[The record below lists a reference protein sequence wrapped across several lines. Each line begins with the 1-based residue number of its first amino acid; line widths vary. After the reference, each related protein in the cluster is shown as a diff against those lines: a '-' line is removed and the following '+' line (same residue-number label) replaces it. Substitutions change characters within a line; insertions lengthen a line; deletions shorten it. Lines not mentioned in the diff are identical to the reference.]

1 MATYFLNVD
10 MGFGHPDHTNAYTRF
25 FAKGSLNT
33 SRLILNQVDSG
44 KVDIVLHIGKSFLG
58 LNLTYN

>member
-1 MATYFLNVD
+1 MYFLNID

-33 SRLILNQVDSG
+33 SRLILNQVNSG
-44 KVDIVLHIGKSFLG
+44 KVDIVLHIGKSWD
-58 LNLTYN
+58 

>member
-1 MATYFLNVD
+1 

-33 SRLILNQVDSG
+33 SRLILTQVNAG
-44 KVDIVLHIGKSFLG
+44 KADIVLHIGEFYCVLM
-58 LNLTYN
+58 